1 MAAVE
6 QNSVKE
12 GFLCPICHNDM
23 RSPNNLIAH
32 FQDLHSEEQDILKSI
47 KGNFVNFC
55 CRKLIRIILGIY
67 GKAKKKILKLD
78 DQDLELF
85 KKEISLQKYHLEYS
99 EPQDPGPSTSH
110 TEYFKRIRRERI
122 DHRTTETNKL
132 IIRLDRLLRVYGSDR
147 KQHEQELV
155 AWIDGT
161 TVTRCPSCTATFN
174 LTRRQHHCRLCGSIM
189 CNSCS
194 YFLSYET
201 ARKY

>member
-1 MAAVE
+1 M
-6 QNSVKE
+6 SLTWFCIIFSFPFF
-12 GFLCPICHNDM
+12 FLD
-23 RSPNNLIAH
+23 
-32 FQDLHSEEQDILKSI
+32 
-47 KGNFVNFC
+47 
-55 CRKLIRIILGIY
+55 IY

-99 EPQDPGPSTSH
+99 EPQDPGSCRSY
-110 TEYFKRIRRERI
+110 TEYFKSVRRERL

-132 IIRLDRLLRVYGSDR
+132 IIRLDKLLRVYGSDR

-155 AWIDGT
+155 VWIDGT
-161 TVTRCPSCTATFN
+161 TVTRCPSCTASFN

-201 ARKY
+201 ARE